1 MSHIPSKVAAAK
13 QNSPQYMF
21 LGQLTAMNIFFLFRV
36 ITERKE
42 LETERFHISILHS
55 VICFQLL
62 LLCFREQVSL
72 NTFLN
77 DAINIFCCKHLKYNF
92 YA

>member
-13 QNSPQYMF
+13 HVFGTTYRDEY
-21 LGQLTAMNIFFLFRV
+21 FFLFRV

-77 DAINIFCCKHLKYNF
+77 DTINIFCCKHLKYNF